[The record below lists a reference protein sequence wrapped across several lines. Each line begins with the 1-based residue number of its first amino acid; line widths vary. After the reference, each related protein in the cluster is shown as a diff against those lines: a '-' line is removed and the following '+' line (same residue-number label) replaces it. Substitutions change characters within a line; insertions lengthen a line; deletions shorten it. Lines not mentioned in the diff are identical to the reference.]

1 MDERSSFGLLEYR
14 IKQVEER
21 GVRMELK
28 MDDMQRSLAT
38 KSDVADVRE
47 LIETNRRIIEKRE
60 ERSFD
65 FWVKVLGGPILVALV
80 SAFTSYAIAAQAHH

>member
-1 MDERSSFGLLEYR
+1 MDERSSF
-14 IKQVEER
+14 
-21 GVRMELK
+21 
-28 MDDMQRSLAT
+28 
-38 KSDVADVRE
+38 
-47 LIETNRRIIEKRE
+47 ETNRRIIEKRE